1 MKINLHDHV
10 GFICGQLGQWRQ
22 VVLSFLAQGLARGE
36 RCVYLTTL
44 HTPWLLES
52 LLTMQGTNLQAVKA
66 RRQLFILDASRY
78 YLHRGSLD
86 PDRIIKKNKAAV
98 KVALAEGFTGLRSVT
113 DAAWAAYH
121 PLEWGHLE
129 EYELRLNQEFFPQYP
144 ATAICL
150 YDQQLFKPSLQE
162 MVQRTHPLL
171 IDGLGL
177 REGRLLN

>member
-1 MKINLHDHV
+1 MIINQQDHV
-10 GFICGQLGQWRQ
+10 GFMCGNICQWRQ
-22 VVLSFLAQGLARGE
+22 VVLPFLAQGLACGE

-44 HTPWLLES
+44 HTPWLLEN
-52 LLTMQGTNLQAVKA
+52 LLKWQGIDLQAVKA

-86 PDRIIKKNKAAV
+86 PDRVIKKNKAAV
-98 KVALAEGFTGLRSVT
+98 KAALAEGFTGLRSVA

-121 PLEWGHLE
+121 PLEWGSLE
-129 EYELRLNQEFFPQYP
+129 EYELRLNQEFFPHYP

-150 YDQQLFKPSLQE
+150 YDQQLFNPTMHE
-162 MVQRTHPLL
+162 MVNCTHPLL

-177 REGRLLN
+177 REGGYF